1 MRFLQTI
8 RLLIMI
14 AVALCMLSYYGKK
27 AGADSWVQSAAP
39 HWMAA
44 VERTAE
50 RFSHADVLMPDV
62 G

>member
-14 AVALCMLSYYGKK
+14 AVALCMLSYYGQK
-27 AGADSWVQSAAP
+27 AGADSWVQSAASR
-39 HWMAA
+39 WTAA
-44 VERTAE
+44 VEHTAD
-50 RFSHADVLMPDV
+50 RLSHADVLMPAV

>member
-27 AGADSWVQSAAP
+27 AGADSWVQSAASR
-39 HWMAA
+39 WTAA
-44 VERTAE
+44 VEHTAD
-50 RFSHADVLMPDV
+50 RLSHADVLMPDV